1 MQQGEGEEN
10 AVEEKGVPLTK
21 GTIQERIFLFE
32 NFRNNHKMSL
42 AAWADWWWFCLCV
55 RQIGRLK
62 GYLFTLQSS
71 QGILEWLEWYHNP
84 ERVHSHSLRHFV
96 VQQTWRS
103 KLAVINEI
111 FAFPRRQQ
119 KQFIE
124 FELAKVWILNR
135 DEILHTV
142 FSFSYLQL
150 LDLSFN
156 KLIDLSNCNFPMLK
170 SKNKSSRQNI
180 IL

>member
-1 MQQGEGEEN
+1 
-10 AVEEKGVPLTK
+10 
-21 GTIQERIFLFE
+21 
-32 NFRNNHKMSL
+32 MSL
-42 AAWADWWWFCLCV
+42 APWADWWWICLCV

-62 GYLFTLQSS
+62 GNLLTFQSS
-71 QGILEWLEWYHNP
+71 QEILEWLEWYRNP
-84 ERVHSHSLRHFV
+84 ERVHSHSLRHSV
-96 VQQTWRS
+96 VQQTWRY

-124 FELAKVWILNR
+124 FELAKVWIV
-135 DEILHTV
+135 IAIKFCI

-170 SKNKSSRQNI
+170 SKKNHRDKTTFYKLWI
-180 IL
+180 